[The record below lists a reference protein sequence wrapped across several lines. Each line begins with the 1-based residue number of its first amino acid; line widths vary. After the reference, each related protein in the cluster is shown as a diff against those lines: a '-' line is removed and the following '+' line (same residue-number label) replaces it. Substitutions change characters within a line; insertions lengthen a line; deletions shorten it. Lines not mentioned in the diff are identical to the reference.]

1 MLLCRDTLHRGA
13 LCRDTLRRDILC
25 WGALLG
31 GTLLKVV
38 APYAYCAEYYP
49 H

>member
-1 MLLCRDTLHRGA
+1 MLLCRDTLRT
-13 LCRDTLRRDILC
+13 DTLRGDTLC

>member
-1 MLLCRDTLHRGA
+1 MF
-13 LCRDTLRRDILC
+13 LRRDTRA
-25 WGALLG
+25 GHFAQGHSHGGVLLG

-38 APYAYCAEYYP
+38 APYAYCAEYYT